1 MVLAP
6 QAASRL
12 PRIPLNCEGKVR
24 GSRPPKEKINT
35 MASDEYGA
43 DNPTPAGQL
52 RSMGQVH
59 GLSERVPRM
68 GGLAL
73 RQRSRAVQC
82 DYQYRAQRVPPRLTP
97 PSRRRFPQGKALETL
112 QRNTRLYLD
121 GLMHRPEHSDCVG
134 IEPQR
139 ESHTR
144 HFLGCRGSEPPGG
157 RCNRRAKCRT
167 GRELPRCGRLEAI
180 APTSA

>member
-35 MASDEYGA
+35 MASDDYEA
-43 DNPTPAGQL
+43 DNRTPAGQL

-59 GLSERVPRM
+59 GISERVPRM

-73 RQRSRAVQC
+73 RQRRRAVQC
-82 DYQYRAQRVPPRLTP
+82 DYQYPGVTC
-97 PSRRRFPQGKALETL
+97 ST
-112 QRNTRLYLD
+112 T
-121 GLMHRPEHSDCVG
+121 
-134 IEPQR
+134 
-139 ESHTR
+139 
-144 HFLGCRGSEPPGG
+144 SEPSLF
-157 RCNRRAKCRT
+157 CRQT
-167 GRELPRCGRLEAI
+167 RNPICLPNIFCKFAL
-180 APTSA
+180 